1 MQSLKLMV
9 GGMPMEVKNQY
20 GKSRVV
26 VVNVG
31 QDDVDGMLI
40 NWDLTDNGQYDYMEN
55 EFISAVMN
63 YLPEYAMGY
72 DAEKVSPTEI
82 VEYLRASAKSVIKI
96 KKVKEIKYYLDEC
109 IPYDQW
115 DEDVLDIYNAKGI
128 FSELILHFLLRDV
141 KGTLPLI
148 SKIYFKDSVSVEAH
162 GFDAVHVLG
171 DVLWLGET
179 KFYNDGKRG
188 IKALIDDLN
197 EHFKHDYLKEQF
209 IIISRSLVHNNK
221 MRDEWVSRLSAAN
234 RLEDKLSMIYIP
246 LLCIY
251 EDQVASDIV
260 DKLNEAGNPES
271 IYFDHAVK
279 MKEYFD
285 KNNTFPNKERVQPLL
300 ILLPVKSKDKIV
312 SAMLSRIYN
321 MQNI

>member
-1 MQSLKLMV
+1 MV
-9 GGMPMEVKNQY
+9 VKNEY

-31 QDDVDGMLI
+31 QEDVDGMLI
-40 NWDLTDNGQYDYMEN
+40 NWDLTDEGKYDYMEK
-55 EFISAVMN
+55 EFIGAVMN

-72 DAEKVSPTEI
+72 DSYEASPTNI
-82 VEYLRASAKSVIKI
+82 VEYLRESANSVIRI
-96 KKVKEIKYYLDEC
+96 KKINDIKRYLDQGVSYDRWDKEILN
-109 IPYDQW
+109 
-115 DEDVLDIYNAKGI
+115 IYNAKGI

-162 GFDAVHVLG
+162 GFDVVHVLG
-171 DVLWLGET
+171 DALWLGET

-209 IIISRSLVHNNK
+209 IIISRSLIHNNK
-221 MRDEWVSRLSAAN
+221 MRDEWISRLSAAN
-234 RLEDKLSMIYIP
+234 RLEDKLNMVYIP

-251 EDQVASDIV
+251 EDQIASDIV
-260 DKLNEAGNPES
+260 DKLNAAGNPES
-271 IYFDHAVK
+271 IYFNHAVK

-285 KNNTFPNKERVQPLL
+285 KNNTFPNQERVQPLL

-312 SAMLSRIYN
+312 SSMLSRIYN

>member
-1 MQSLKLMV
+1 
-9 GGMPMEVKNQY
+9 MEVKNQY

-40 NWDLTDNGQYDYMEN
+40 NWDLTDSGKYDYMEN

-72 DAEKVSPTEI
+72 DAKKVSPIEI
-82 VEYLRASAKSVIKI
+82 VEYLRESAKSVIKI
-96 KKVKEIKYYLDEC
+96 KKVNEIKHYLDNG
-109 IPYDQW
+109 IPNDKW
-115 DEDVLDIYNAKGI
+115 DEEVLNIYNSKGI

-148 SKIYFKDSVSVEAH
+148 SKIYFKDSTSVEAH

-171 DVLWLGET
+171 DKLWLGET

-209 IIISRSLVHNNK
+209 MIISRALVHNNEL
-221 MRDEWVSRLSAAN
+221 REEWINKLSTAN

-251 EDQVASDIV
+251 EDQVASDVI
-260 DKLNEAGNPES
+260 DRLNAAGIAES
-271 IYFDHAVK
+271 IYFDHVVK
-279 MKEYFD
+279 MKEFFD
-285 KNNTFPNKERVQPLL
+285 KNNTFPNTEKVQPLL

-312 SAMLSRIYN
+312 SAMLSRIFN

>member
-1 MQSLKLMV
+1 
-9 GGMPMEVKNQY
+9 MEVKNQY

-31 QDDVDGMLI
+31 QDDVDGMLM
-40 NWDLTDNGQYDYMEN
+40 NWDLTDSGQYDYMEN

-72 DAEKVSPTEI
+72 DAEKVSPIEI
-82 VEYLRASAKSVIKI
+82 VEYLRESAKSVIKI
-96 KKVKEIKYYLDEC
+96 KKVKEIKHYLDNG
-109 IPYDQW
+109 IPYDKW
-115 DEDVLDIYNAKGI
+115 NEEVLNIYNAKGI

-148 SKIYFKDSVSVEAH
+148 SKIYFKDSISVEAH

-171 DVLWLGET
+171 DKLWLGET

-209 IIISRSLVHNNK
+209 MIISRALVHNNE
-221 MRDEWVSRLSAAN
+221 MREEWVNKLSTAT
-234 RLEDKLSMIYIP
+234 RLEDKLNMIYIP

-251 EDQVASDIV
+251 EDQVAYDVIER
-260 DKLNEAGNPES
+260 LNAAGKAES
-271 IYFDHAVK
+271 IYFDHVVE
-279 MKEYFD
+279 MKEFFD
-285 KNNTFPNKERVQPLL
+285 KNNTFPNTEKVQPLL

-312 SAMLSRIYN
+312 SAMLSRIFN

>member
-1 MQSLKLMV
+1 MD
-9 GGMPMEVKNQY
+9 VKNVSA
-20 GKSRVV
+20 KSNVV
-26 VVNVG
+26 VISVG
-31 QDDVDGMLI
+31 QDDVDGMLL
-40 NWDLTDNGQYDYMEN
+40 NWDLADDGKYDYMEN

-72 DAEKVSPTEI
+72 DADKISYTNI
-82 VEYLRASAKSVIKI
+82 VDYLREAAKSVIRI
-96 KKVKEIKYYLDEC
+96 KKVNEIKKYLDQGV
-109 IPYDQW
+109 PYDQW
-115 DEDVLDIYNAKGI
+115 DESILDIYNAKGI

-148 SKIYFKDSVSVEAH
+148 SKIYFKDSISVEAH
-162 GFDAVHVLG
+162 GFDAVHIL
-171 DVLWLGET
+171 DDKLWLGET

-188 IKALIDDLN
+188 IKALLDDLN
-197 EHFKHDYLKEQF
+197 KHFKHDYLKEQF
-209 IIISRSLVHNNK
+209 MIISRALIHNNE
-221 MRDEWVSRLSAAN
+221 MREEWVSKLSTAN
-234 RLEDKLSMIYIP
+234 RLEDKFNMIYIP

-251 EDQVASDIV
+251 EDKIASDVI
-260 DKLNEAGNPES
+260 DKLNAAGNPES
-271 IYFDHAVK
+271 IFFDHVVK

-285 KNNTFPNKERVQPLL
+285 ENNTFPNKERVQPLL